1 MLMSQMLV
9 HSSDEVY
16 LEQKIIY
23 MQSFLYTDTVILV
36 FSSSLQKTWT
46 NEKAKKKKKN
56 IIIETNL
63 EENLAVFFRLW
74 SLDQFL
80 MKKKTL
86 N

>member
-46 NEKAKKKKKN
+46 NEKAKKKN
-56 IIIETNL
+56 
-63 EENLAVFFRLW
+63 
-74 SLDQFL
+74 
-80 MKKKTL
+80 
-86 N
+86 